1 MNRVI
6 PKKNIVKE
14 SLSNELFP
22 NGASAT
28 GSTVFRCQQVAASRN
43 RILCRSYSALAK
55 FSAPAPS
62 SFKAF
67 SAELTRPVDTTARN
81 SDDLEDYS
89 TSYEAFSDVCVR
101 ANKLTTMAAPFVA
114 QYTKRESIT
123 DRTTL
128 PLSSRKSFTVAEQAA
143 DSLLSLTSSPKFLQ
157 AVSELYPHQVHP
169 GGNELNFRSCLTAE
183 RLRLHESFLKVT
195 QWCLLSVSATIEH
208 SSQKEVSQL
217 VHKAMELAIRGEKLG
232 LPPHIPLYNQLA
244 VACGVHIG
252 ASAVLKL
259 ANSLQRMLFPSSINL
274 NQPRVFDSCIQTMT
288 HFGHYKELGHL
299 LIGLQEEHDVDITRD
314 LAIELTQKIK
324 YHRLHGMYNGEDMLA
339 FSTILK
345 NSASNSV
352 SKKYKQLKQELSTS
366 LVSAGLSESRMSDL
380 NILLDDVYRS
390 MNLTSLEEDTYYE
403 VEEEESFSSDGTLVD
418 TEEIESINDLWDDD
432 ETIPVSSSARDAMT
446 ASLVRPHIPGIPH
459 VSLEPKTL
467 SVQELPYNE
476 FRKGIYVRDTT
487 TWVLPDIVDAI
498 LETTGKSKIVYSR
511 EFEEEIIRQIE
522 EETDEMDDDE
532 YFDDEDDEDEDD
544 GSDSF

>member
-1 MNRVI
+1 
-6 PKKNIVKE
+6 
-14 SLSNELFP
+14 
-22 NGASAT
+22 
-28 GSTVFRCQQVAASRN
+28 
-43 RILCRSYSALAK
+43 
-55 FSAPAPS
+55 
-62 SFKAF
+62 
-67 SAELTRPVDTTARN
+67 
-81 SDDLEDYS
+81 
-89 TSYEAFSDVCVR
+89 
-101 ANKLTTMAAPFVA
+101 MAAPFVA

-128 PLSSRKSFTVAEQAA
+128 PLSSHKSFTVAEQAA

-169 GGNELNFRSCLTAE
+169 GGNELNSRSCLTAE

-195 QWCLLSVSATIEH
+195 QWCLLSVSATMGH
-208 SSQKEVSQL
+208 SSQKEASQL

-259 ANSLQRMLFPSSINL
+259 ADSLQRMLFPSSISL
-274 NQPRVFDSCIQTMT
+274 NQPRVFDSCIRTMT
-288 HFGHYKELGHL
+288 YFGHYKELVHL
-299 LIGLQEEHDVDITRD
+299 LQGLQEEHDLDIRRD

-324 YHRLHGMYNGEDMLA
+324 YHRFHGMYNEEDMLA
-339 FSTILK
+339 FSRILK

-366 LVSAGLSESRMSDL
+366 LVSAGMSEARMSDL

-418 TEEIESINDLWDDD
+418 TEELESIDDLWDDD
-432 ETIPVSSSARDAMT
+432 ETIPVSSSAKNAMT
-446 ASLVRPHIPGIPH
+446 ASLVRPRIPGIPN

-467 SVQELPYNE
+467 SVQDLHYNE
-476 FRKGIYVRDTT
+476 FKKGIYVRDTT
-487 TWVLPDIVDAI
+487 TWFLPDIVDAI

-522 EETDEMDDDE
+522 EETDELDDDE
-532 YFDDEDDEDEDD
+532 YFDDGDDEDEDD

>member
-1 MNRVI
+1 
-6 PKKNIVKE
+6 
-14 SLSNELFP
+14 
-22 NGASAT
+22 
-28 GSTVFRCQQVAASRN
+28 
-43 RILCRSYSALAK
+43 
-55 FSAPAPS
+55 
-62 SFKAF
+62 
-67 SAELTRPVDTTARN
+67 
-81 SDDLEDYS
+81 
-89 TSYEAFSDVCVR
+89 
-101 ANKLTTMAAPFVA
+101 
-114 QYTKRESIT
+114 
-123 DRTTL
+123 
-128 PLSSRKSFTVAEQAA
+128 
-143 DSLLSLTSSPKFLQ
+143 
-157 AVSELYPHQVHP
+157 
-169 GGNELNFRSCLTAE
+169 
-183 RLRLHESFLKVT
+183 
-195 QWCLLSVSATIEH
+195 
-208 SSQKEVSQL
+208 
-217 VHKAMELAIRGEKLG
+217 
-232 LPPHIPLYNQLA
+232 
-244 VACGVHIG
+244 
-252 ASAVLKL
+252 
-259 ANSLQRMLFPSSINL
+259 
-274 NQPRVFDSCIQTMT
+274 
-288 HFGHYKELGHL
+288 
-299 LIGLQEEHDVDITRD
+299 
-314 LAIELTQKIK
+314 
-324 YHRLHGMYNGEDMLA
+324 
-339 FSTILK
+339 
-345 NSASNSV
+345 
-352 SKKYKQLKQELSTS
+352 
-366 LVSAGLSESRMSDL
+366 MSDL